1 MASNPLTLLLE
12 LDYKNRETNS
22 ITDEATHRH
31 KVDTPPLVL
40 DCNNGENGSTS
51 KPSVYA
57 TVFGSITSNF
67 KNGPATKL
75 VSDMN
80 ICF

>member
-40 DCNNGENGSTS
+40 VWFIRNECNHGSRYRT
-51 KPSVYA
+51 
-57 TVFGSITSNF
+57 G
-67 KNGPATKL
+67 
-75 VSDMN
+75 
-80 ICF
+80 